1 MPSQPLVPFWFAA
14 TIVVLSAMITGALAF
29 ADPSLTFLTPV
40 VKFVLAIVQIG
51 LTTLAALLNIK
62 RSAP

>member
-14 TIVVLSAMITGALAF
+14 TIVVLSAMITAALAF
-29 ADPSLTFLTPV
+29 TDPSFTFLTPV
-40 VKFVLAIVQIG
+40 VKFVLAIVNIG